1 MTTALRSL
9 RMRRSEPSPRS
20 LQTLFLKSLHSH
32 ILLLLLF
39 SAPTLSCAQENPLP
53 SLETQVAPG
62 IEALK
67 SGDLDT
73 AERIFSSARSEEH
86 TSELQS
92 QSNLVCRLLLEK
104 TKPMLILL

>member
-73 AERIFSSARSEEH
+73 AERIFANA
-86 TSELQS
+86 LQHGAKHPLVYH
-92 QSNLVCRLLLEK
+92 NLGVIADRK
-104 TKPMLILL
+104 SVV

>member
-9 RMRRSEPSPRS
+9 RMRRSESSPPS
-20 LQTLFLKSLHSH
+20 LQTLFLQSLHSH

-62 IEALK
+62 IEALN

-73 AERIFSSARSEEH
+73 ADRIVSSALRH
-86 TSELQS
+86 G
-92 QSNLVCRLLLEK
+92 SNRPLVYDNLAVLAQMRNGHLEA
-104 TKPMLILL
+104 